1 MRHHWGIDALH
12 LNLRRGNFS
21 ILLTTFGSATLI
33 HSLSSIGKLTLK
45 SRLVM
50 IDLASSQLCNGALP
64 LPPPEC
70 PLHQTRN
77 FVRRLGQFAVV
88 VKGRHDKRLKAP
100 SSTETGLW
108 GYWTKTYL
116 LPRQKKSARSK
127 LHPSEKSYLLQ
138 PLRTFPGSWP
148 TSTTAALIHRH
159 FSFPDHPT
167 VKR

>member
-33 HSLSSIGKLTLK
+33 HSLSSIGKLPLK
-45 SRLVM
+45 PRFV

-70 PLHQTRN
+70 PSHQTRN

-88 VKGRHDKRLKAP
+88 VKGRHDKRLP
-100 SSTETGLW
+100 GSTVTLLWRCGTETFF
-108 GYWTKTYL
+108 YSP
-116 LPRQKKSARSK
+116 PRAAKKSALSIRK
-127 LHPSEKSYLLQ
+127 K
-138 PLRTFPGSWP
+138 PLGFSLTTLKNCSSNSQQFLFQIIRLSRGTFS
-148 TSTTAALIHRH
+148 
-159 FSFPDHPT
+159 
-167 VKR
+167 